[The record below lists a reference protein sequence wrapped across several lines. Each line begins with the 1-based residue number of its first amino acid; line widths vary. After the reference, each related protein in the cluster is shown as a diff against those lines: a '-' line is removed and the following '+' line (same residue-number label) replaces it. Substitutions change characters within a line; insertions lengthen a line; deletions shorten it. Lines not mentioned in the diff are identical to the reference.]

1 MSKITNV
8 IKIEMMPTVPELLSV
23 ASAVAAFYPG
33 REKEI
38 MQAIRDAAE
47 RRIEELNKQEE
58 SAK

>member
-8 IKIEMMPTVPELLSV
+8 IKIEMMPTVPEVLSV
-23 ASAVAAFYPG
+23 ISAVAAFHPG

-38 MQAIRDAAE
+38 MEAIRDATN

-58 SAK
+58 SAQ